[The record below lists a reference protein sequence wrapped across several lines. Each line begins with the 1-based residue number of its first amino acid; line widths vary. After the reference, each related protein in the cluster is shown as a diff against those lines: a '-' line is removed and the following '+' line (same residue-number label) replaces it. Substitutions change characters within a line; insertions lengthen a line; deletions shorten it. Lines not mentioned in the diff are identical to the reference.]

1 MHDRGLT
8 EGHFIECFSL
18 FLLTFPALLPLPH
31 TVHCQAGMLPPWPR
45 QQAARGGICLASE
58 SFAATAEPEAVASKG
73 PETLNFRAPLV
84 SAFSQ
89 PWRRTALLFHA
100 QERSGLQPGLEA
112 VRGQGSMPGVQDG
125 ARGTYL
131 TTALSRK
138 VWGCWGACG

>member
-18 FLLTFPALLPLPH
+18 FLLTFPTLLPLPH

-58 SFAATAEPEAVASKG
+58 SFAATAEPGAVASKG
-73 PETLNFRAPLV
+73 PETLNFRAPLE

-89 PWRRTALLFHA
+89 PWGGQPFSSMPRRGRGCSQGWRQRVGRA
-100 QERSGLQPGLEA
+100 QCLGCRMGLEA
-112 VRGQGSMPGVQDG
+112 
-125 ARGTYL
+125 L
-131 TTALSRK
+131 I
-138 VWGCWGACG
+138 